1 MTKTADPIV
10 GQKEIAE
17 ALRVPPNTVY
27 QWAKRNQLPE
37 PEGIVGGAPAW
48 HWSTI
53 QAWAQRTGR
62 MPGLREA
69 ILDLLLQ
76 TGAGT
81 TTPLAQRL
89 IAQGFAR
96 SVNQVWRAINDL
108 HYEGFIGIRL
118 GDEWF
123 LSEQGTAL
131 AEQRRRG
138 PRLADDQAHIPA
150 VYVPSVLAKL
160 KGRLGTGTSC
170 GAYGD

>member
-1 MTKTADPIV
+1 
-10 GQKEIAE
+10 
-17 ALRVPPNTVY
+17 
-27 QWAKRNQLPE
+27 
-37 PEGIVGGAPAW
+37 
-48 HWSTI
+48 
-53 QAWAQRTGR
+53 

-76 TGAGT
+76 AGAGT

-108 HYEGFIGIRL
+108 DYEGFIGIRL

-123 LSEQGTAL
+123 LSDQGKVL

-138 PRLADDQAHIPA
+138 PRLAGEDA
-150 VYVPSVLAKL
+150 PSQPS
-160 KGRLGTGTSC
+160 TSHRC
-170 GAYGD
+170 SPSSKALRDRAIMRSSRGVS

>member
-1 MTKTADPIV
+1 MAKATDPIV

-27 QWAKRNQLPE
+27 QWAKRDQLPE
-37 PEGIVGGAPAW
+37 PEGMVGGAPAW

-53 QAWAQRTGR
+53 RAWAQRTGR

-76 TGAGT
+76 AGAGT
-81 TTPLAQRL
+81 TTSLAQRL

-96 SVNQVWRAINDL
+96 SVSQVWRAINDL

-118 GDEWF
+118 GNEWF
-123 LSEQGTAL
+123 LTDQGKAL

-138 PRLADDQAHIPA
+138 PRLSNDNAHIRA

-160 KGRLGTGTSC
+160 KG
-170 GAYGD
+170 A